1 MCTYV
6 SLDMPKTL
14 QQNDGDTALLK
25 NGICRRAF
33 RITFV
38 YMHTIIHIYVHTYI
52 HTYKQT
58 NRQTD
63 RQTDRSRGKKVSKW
77 KENFST
83 RLFIF
88 PFLPVF
94 IRFLGWFFTEARK
107 KKKFFFLFQTF
118 VNKYIWMDSLGS
130 TNVRSEIVAQ
140 FTDRHAFLFGS
151 TYPRYI
157 LMHILIIKKSIK
169 KIMPFMIFLL
179 RKVKMLPRWE
189 VSTCLLK
196 KKFFSPQSGGYY

>member
-1 MCTYV
+1 MY
-6 SLDMPKTL
+6 
-14 QQNDGDTALLK
+14 
-25 NGICRRAF
+25 I
-33 RITFV
+33 
-38 YMHTIIHIYVHTYI
+38 HTYI
-52 HTYKQT
+52 HTNKQT
-58 NRQTD
+58 DKQTD
-63 RQTDRSRGKKVSKW
+63 RQTEVEGKRWVSEK
-77 KENFST
+77 KTLALGYLFSLSCQC
-83 RLFIF
+83 LFV
-88 PFLPVF
+88 FLDG
-94 IRFLGWFFTEARK
+94 FLLKHER